1 MGLDFGFL
9 NNRFNLTATY
19 YNRLTKDKYQPLTLP
34 QTTGFSS
41 VVYNNGSYRNQGL
54 ELDFQATLLRTR
66 DFSWM
71 LNANIAYNK
80 NTIVKL
86 PDNDLPN
93 NRQSGIEVYTGNG
106 TETHYVGG
114 VQEGI
119 SPNSFV
125 GYGVVKMLRSQEDV
139 DALGDYIDIG
149 GSYGVGVYANEAGR
163 QRLLAMG
170 YTNNVQIMPGDF
182 VYEDRNGDNMIDT
195 KDRKVLGNLT
205 PKWTGGFNTTLKWKG
220 LQLYA
225 RFDMGFG
232 FQVYDSNVAFWLG
245 EGQGAMAFN
254 DAVRDT
260 WTPDNPGAKY
270 PRVVWA
276 SQYGTDC
283 YIRTNSFFTQ
293 NGSYLACR
301 ELQLSY
307 ALPDNI
313 CKKFWCQGLTVSV
326 TGQNLGYIKS
336 CTIPLPDNTTYTS
349 GNTAGNGG
357 TYNIPRTLLFG
368 LNVSF

>member
-1 MGLDFGFL
+1 M
-9 NNRFNLTATY
+9 
-19 YNRLTKDKYQPLTLP
+19 
-34 QTTGFSS
+34 
-41 VVYNNGSYRNQGL
+41 
-54 ELDFQATLLRTR
+54 
-66 DFSWM
+66 
-71 LNANIAYNK
+71 
-80 NTIVKL
+80 
-86 PDNDLPN
+86 
-93 NRQSGIEVYTGNG
+93 G

-182 VYEDRNGDNMIDT
+182 VYEDRNGDNMIDS